1 MTQLTISEARKEFL
15 DLPEKL
21 ACEPERAVIVTRR
34 GQPVLAV
41 LPWEFYESL
50 VETLEVLSEPELVA
64 ELRGS
69 IKDIERGRLLSHKEV
84 GARLG
89 L

>member
-21 ACEPERAVIVTRR
+21 AREPERAVIITRR

-41 LPWEFYESL
+41 LPWEVLRALSRRSRCSASL
-50 VETLEVLSEPELVA
+50 SWWRSFVGASRTSSVAVSEP
-64 ELRGS
+64 
-69 IKDIERGRLLSHKEV
+69 
-84 GARLG
+84 
-89 L
+89 

>member
-1 MTQLTISEARKEFL
+1 MKLTISEARKAFL

-21 ACEPERAVIVTRR
+21 AREPERAVIITRR

-64 ELRGS
+64 ELRES

-84 GARLG
+84 GGRLG

>member
-1 MTQLTISEARKEFL
+1 MKLTISEARKAFL

-21 ACEPERAVIVTRR
+21 AREPERAVIITRR

-64 ELRGS
+64 ELRES